1 MLLKMIKRSVD
12 TVGFVDIVGK
22 LLFHFTND
30 LHLPLPSKIFWLGKA
45 KLKTLARLS

>member
-30 LHLPLPSKIFWLGKA
+30 LHLPPAF
-45 KLKTLARLS
+45 

>member
-22 LLFHFTND
+22 LLFHFIISTC
-30 LHLPLPSKIFWLGKA
+30 PLPSKIF
-45 KLKTLARLS
+45 